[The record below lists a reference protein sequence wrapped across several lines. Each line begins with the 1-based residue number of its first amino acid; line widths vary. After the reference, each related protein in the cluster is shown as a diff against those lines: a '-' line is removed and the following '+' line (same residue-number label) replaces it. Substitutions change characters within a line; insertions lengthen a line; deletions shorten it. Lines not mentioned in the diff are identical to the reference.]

1 MRHLPTSDLAGVTA
15 ASVGVTVVGLLP
27 VYLFSVLVVQLRA
40 DMGFGP
46 AALGVLVA
54 AFFGCSSLAAFVTG
68 RLGRDG
74 ASTSVVRA
82 AAALSTASLL
92 AIGFLADGTVALTV
106 ALIVA
111 GVSNGFGQPATN
123 ALIATAVPPERQGVV
138 YGVKQAA
145 IPLSTL
151 LGGLAVPLIAVEHG
165 WRPVFMIAG
174 GLGVLAVA
182 GVPRRA
188 CAARS
193 VAVRHSDAAGPF
205 RLAPLLVLGLGLML
219 AAGTGNAVGTFF
231 VASAVAAGEHPGTA
245 GLLAAVASL
254 GGICTRVL
262 LGVLAD
268 RRPGR
273 WLLVVAALI
282 AVGSLGHAL
291 LATQHTALLGPG
303 VVLAYCTGWAWAGL
317 ATYAIARM
325 HPDATARASG
335 ITQGGMALGAAL
347 GPLVFGA
354 TVEASSYPV
363 AWTGAA
369 VCSVLGGGI
378 VAAGRAM
385 LVRQRPSLREAQ
397 RARRR
402 AQQGQGPGAA

>member
-1 MRHLPTSDLAGVTA
+1 MSRLPTGPLVVVTA
-15 ASVGVTVVGLLP
+15 VSVGVTVVGLLP

-46 AALGVLVA
+46 AALGALVA
-54 AFFGCSSLAAFVTG
+54 TFFGCSSLAAFVTG

-92 AIGFLADGTVALTV
+92 AIGLLADDIRALTV
-106 ALIVA
+106 ALVVA
-111 GVSNGFGQPATN
+111 GISNGFGQPATN
-123 ALIATAVPPERQGVV
+123 ALIAAAVPPERQGVV
-138 YGVKQAA
+138 YGTKQAA

-151 LGGLAVPLIAVEHG
+151 LGGLAVPLIAVDHG
-165 WRPVFMIAG
+165 WRPVFVIAG
-174 GLGVLAVA
+174 ALGLIAVA

-188 CAARS
+188 LAARS
-193 VAVRHSDAAGPF
+193 SAVRDSVAAGPF

-219 AAGTGNAVGTFF
+219 AAGTGNAVATFF
-231 VASAVAAGEHPGTA
+231 VASAVAAGEHPATA
-245 GLLAAVASL
+245 GVLAAVASVA
-254 GGICTRVL
+254 GICTRIS

-273 WLLVVAALI
+273 WLLVVAYLI
-282 AVGSLGHAL
+282 GFGAFGHAL
-291 LATQHTALLGPG
+291 LATQQRGLLGPG
-303 VVLAYCTGWAWAGL
+303 VVLAYCTGWAWAGVV
-317 ATYAIARM
+317 TYAIARM
-325 HPDATARASG
+325 HPDATARSTG

-347 GPLVFGA
+347 GPLVFGVA
-354 TVEASSYPV
+354 VEAWSYPA

-369 VCSVLGGGI
+369 VCSVLGGTI
-378 VAAGRAM
+378 VAAGRTM
-385 LVRQRPSLREAQ
+385 LVRDRPNLMHAQ

-402 AQQGQGPGAA
+402 PQQDQGTEEP